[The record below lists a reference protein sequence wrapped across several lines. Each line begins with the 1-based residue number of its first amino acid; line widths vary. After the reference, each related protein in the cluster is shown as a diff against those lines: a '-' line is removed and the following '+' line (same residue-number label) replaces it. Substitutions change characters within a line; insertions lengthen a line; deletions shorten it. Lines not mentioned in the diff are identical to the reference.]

1 MDRIERLT
9 NWDRRLVEA
18 AKDVKVLS
26 AIAWPEGLVER
37 FVAGA
42 ERGEPQLPQ
51 PPQPTKSLL
60 SQQQALEQLAREIDR
75 GDPAGR
81 FLADTAESYALAA
94 RLLSSAGTP
103 EFRAVSLALYGAPKD
118 VPVGQSLCPLEAAG
132 DLIAQ
137 SEALKAAGAVLDK
150 DVCLT
155 PEYVRDELSRR
166 FGGFFAAEDNV
177 AVEIDPGLASKAAA
191 GARRVRIRAATCFS
205 DADVEQLVQHEG
217 FVHSATALNGRRQ
230 PVLTALGLS
239 SPRTTFTQE
248 GIATFAELATR
259 AIDLDRLR
267 RIAIR
272 IEAVELA
279 LSGADYIEVYRH
291 VQSRGQSPIE
301 SAQTAMRVFRGGDV
315 RGGVA
320 FTKDVVYLNG
330 LLAVSTFL
338 RAAVRE
344 HRVDLIDMLFIG
356 RLTLGD
362 TIALE
367 EPRAQ
372 GLVAP
377 ARYVPA
383 WARNLPTLTAYLAFG
398 LIAARIDMDTVSVE
412 ALASGTERSA
422 HGAT

>member
-1 MDRIERLT
+1 MNRIERLGD
-9 NWDRRLVEA
+9 WDRRLVAA

-26 AIAWPEGLVER
+26 AIAWPEGVVER

-42 ERGEPQLPQ
+42 ERGEPQLPE
-51 PPQPTKSLL
+51 PPRPTKSLRV
-60 SQQQALEQLAREIDR
+60 QQQALEELAREIDR

-118 VPVGQSLCPLEAAG
+118 VPVGHTLCPLEAAQN
-132 DLIAQ
+132 LIGQ
-137 SEALKAAGAVLDK
+137 SEALKAAGAVRKTDI
-150 DVCLT
+150 CLT
-155 PEYVRDELSRR
+155 PEYVRDVLGRR
-166 FGGFFAAEDNV
+166 FAAFFGPDET
-177 AVEIDPGLASKAAA
+177 VEVQIDPGLASKAAA
-191 GARRVRIRAATCFS
+191 GAKRVRIRSGTCFS
-205 DADVEQLVQHEG
+205 EADVEQLAQHEG
-217 FVHSATALNGRRQ
+217 FVHSATVLNGRRQ

-248 GIATFAELATR
+248 GIATFAELATH
-259 AIDLDRLR
+259 AMDLDRLR

-272 IEAVELA
+272 IEAVDMA
-279 LSGADYIEVYRH
+279 LEGADYIEVYEH

-330 LLAVSTFL
+330 LIAVSTFL

-344 HRVDLIDMLFIG
+344 HRVELIDMLFVG

-362 TIALE
+362 AIALE
-367 EPRAQ
+367 ELRAE
-372 GLVAP
+372 GLIAK
-377 ARYVPA
+377 ARFVPA
-383 WARNLPTLTAYLAFG
+383 WARNLPTLTAYLTFG
-398 LIAARIDMDTVSVE
+398 LLMSRIDMDGVHVE
-412 ALASGTERSA
+412 SFSLDLER
-422 HGAT
+422 G

>member
-1 MDRIERLT
+1 MDI
-9 NWDRRLVEA
+9 

-26 AIAWPEGLVER
+26 AIAWPEGVVER
-37 FVAGA
+37 FVEGA
-42 ERGEPQLPQ
+42 ERGELQLPE
-51 PPQPTKSLL
+51 PPRPKKSL
-60 SQQQALEQLAREIDR
+60 SAQREALEQLAREIDR

-81 FLADTAESYALAA
+81 FLADTADSYALAA

-118 VPVGQSLCPLEAAG
+118 VPVGHRLCPLEAARE
-132 DLIAQ
+132 LIEH
-137 SEALKAAGAVLDK
+137 SEALKAAGAVADG

-155 PEYVRDELSRR
+155 SEYVRDELARR
-166 FGGFFAAEDNV
+166 FAAFFEPEERV
-177 AVEIDPGLASKAAA
+177 AVAIDPGLASKAAA
-191 GARRVRIRAATCFS
+191 GANKVRIRSGTCFS

-217 FVHSATALNGRRQ
+217 FVHTATALNGRRQ
-230 PVLTALGLS
+230 GVLTALGLS

-272 IEAVELA
+272 IEAVDLA
-279 LSGADYIEVYRH
+279 LAGADYIEVYEH
-291 VQSRGQSPIE
+291 VLSRGQSPFE
-301 SAQTAMRVFRGGDV
+301 SAQTSMRVFRGGDV

-330 LLAVSTFL
+330 LIAVSTFL

-344 HRVDLIDMLFIG
+344 HRLDLIEMLFVG

-362 TIALE
+362 AIALE
-367 EPRAQ
+367 EARAEGLIDEPRF
-372 GLVAP
+372 
-377 ARYVPA
+377 VPP

-398 LIAARIDMDTVSVE
+398 SLVSRIELDGVRVDVFAPTTTPPSPT
-412 ALASGTERSA
+412 APG
-422 HGAT
+422 